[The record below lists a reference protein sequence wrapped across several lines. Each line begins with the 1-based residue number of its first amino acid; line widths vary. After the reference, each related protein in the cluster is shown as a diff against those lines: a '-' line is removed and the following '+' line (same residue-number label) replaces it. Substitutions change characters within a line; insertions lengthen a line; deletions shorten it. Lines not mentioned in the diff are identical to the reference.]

1 MEINIKTMSGTRMI
15 FTVDYNMTINNIKNM
30 IEREACIIK
39 EQQRLVYMGKIL
51 DNSKTVKGYN
61 IEPND
66 HLMLIL
72 MLRGG

>member
-51 DNSKTVKGYN
+51 DNSKTVKDYN
-61 IEPND
+61 IEPNE

-72 MLRGG
+72 LLRGG